1 MGGFQGDQQEEGRKE
16 RFLRGRGWKYM
27 AYVHGGQHIETQQ
40 TLLKEGGGWEHNGGH
55 ELGQGTL
62 YTCIELSQRDPL
74 I

>member
-40 TLLKEGGGWEHNGGH
+40 TLLKEGGGW
-55 ELGQGTL
+55 
-62 YTCIELSQRDPL
+62 
-74 I
+74 